1 MDTSTLKV
9 FAITYIKEQDNIQQN
24 AKCELMNFVKE
35 SEGDEILHLIFNGN
49 IPKYELN
56 DAERFVLRAQA
67 ENFIYP
73 LVDPLVE
80 SMLMEV
86 KGKTSQNKKKKA
98 ASGLGN
104 TPKVKPAQTKKKAA
118 AKKAVPKKLQGLQ
131 NPKKAAP
138 KKASVKKVIPK
149 KKTVKKAKD
158 TVVAGGKVGVGDSGV
173 LKSKGAAKELVD
185 KGRGKVDDAA
195 AWSMR
200 AASDVKQRATKAA
213 IVAKP
218 YIKKAGYAAIVA
230 AITAASYAVYKRYMT
245 AGSRACSGRSGMERR
260 DCLRAYRKKALQAR
274 ITALQQQR
282 TRCDSSRNPVKCK
295 SQIDMEIKKVRYKIS
310 TLHSKY

>member
-9 FAITYIKEQDNIQQN
+9 FAITYIKEQDNIPQN
-24 AKCELMNFVKE
+24 AKCELMDFVKE

-49 IPKYELN
+49 TPKNELN

-80 SMLMEV
+80 SMMMEV
-86 KGKTSQNKKKKA
+86 KGKTKQNQKKKA
-98 ASGLGN
+98 ALGN

-131 NPKKAAP
+131 NPKK
-138 KKASVKKVIPK
+138 
-149 KKTVKKAKD
+149 TVKKAATK
-158 TVVAGGKVGVGDSGV
+158 TTTVAGGKVAVDASGT
-173 LKSKGAAKELVD
+173 LKSKGATQQLID

-200 AASDVKQRATKAA
+200 AASDVRQRATKAA
-213 IVAKP
+213 VAAKP
-218 YIKKAGYAAIVA
+218 YVKKAGYAAIVA
-230 AITAASYAVYKRYMT
+230 AITASAYAVYKRYMT
-245 AGSRACSGRSGMERR
+245 AGSRACRGRSGMERR
-260 DCLRAYRKKALQAR
+260 DCLRGYRKKALQAR

-282 TRCDSSRNPVKCK
+282 TRCDNSRNPEKCK
-295 SQIDMEIKKVRYKIS
+295 SGIDMEIKKVRYKIS

>member
-9 FAITYIKEQDNIQQN
+9 FAITYIKEQDNITQD

-35 SEGDEILHLIFNGN
+35 SEGDEILNLIFNGN
-49 IPKYELN
+49 IPKHDLN
-56 DAERFVLRAQA
+56 DADRFVLRAQA

-80 SMLMEV
+80 SMIMEV
-86 KGKTSQNKKKKA
+86 KGKTKQNKKKKA
-98 ASGLGN
+98 AARLGN
-104 TPKVKPAQTKKKAA
+104 TPKVKPAQKKKT
-118 AKKAVPKKLQGLQ
+118 AKKAKDT
-131 NPKKAAP
+131 A
-138 KKASVKKVIPK
+138 KKV
-149 KKTVKKAKD
+149 KD
-158 TVVAGGKVGVGDSGV
+158 TVVAGGKVGVDDAGV
-173 LKSKGAAKELVD
+173 LKAKGTKGATQKLID

-200 AASDVKQRATKAA
+200 AAGDVKQRATKAA
-213 IVAKP
+213 IAAKP
-218 YIKKAGYAAIVA
+218 YAKKAGYAAIVA
-230 AITAASYAVYKRYMT
+230 ATTAAAYAVYKRYMT

-282 TRCDSSRNPVKCK
+282 VRCDNTRNPQKCK
-295 SQIDMEIKKVRYKIS
+295 SQIDMEIKKIRYKIS